1 MDPSWTAAAKRVY
14 EGLLKALPAERR
26 PRPTGIESD
35 EGAEPSADSA
45 VPEPRD
51 QGQATVRGQAAT
63 REEAIEAG
71 ALVDVS
77 EQAAELGLTLPIGI
91 TRPLWEA
98 GITDAGS
105 ASEEEQPGRLRDL
118 LIALRLHLVR
128 LPGLPLVSQFPAL
141 LAFQPE
147 AVPRVCV
154 VSAIVHLDGAN
165 RPVLT
170 LALPSEVSLTI
181 RHEMN

>member
-1 MDPSWTAAAKRVY
+1 RDAIRFHSPPVFLQNLNFDPSHFPRLECNSPPLLERTASPVSPVDIRAPGLILPPMTPRTLSHDEKKAAEAAFQGLPMDPSWTAAAKRVY

-77 EQAAELGLTLPIGI
+77 EQ
-91 TRPLWEA
+91 
-98 GITDAGS
+98 
-105 ASEEEQPGRLRDL
+105 
-118 LIALRLHLVR
+118 
-128 LPGLPLVSQFPAL
+128 
-141 LAFQPE
+141 
-147 AVPRVCV
+147 
-154 VSAIVHLDGAN
+154 
-165 RPVLT
+165 
-170 LALPSEVSLTI
+170 
-181 RHEMN
+181 